1 MPLRVLVAGLLPYD
15 SGKTWFSAALLQLA
29 AARGLRA
36 AGYKPV
42 GGFSAWHNYPALRES
57 IRDGVLAG
65 GDARTYARVT
75 GVQAAILN
83 PVAYATSV
91 PDPTRLRAAMYMLA
105 MSDLS
110 RTLALWRVSTCREI
124 RHFYSPEVLEASPP
138 LLRTELSR
146 AVEALAAEA
155 SSREEFLESLNS
167 GGLDE
172 TLEACRVELET
183 GRDIVI
189 VESFNNAALPY
200 MGLDLCG
207 FDFYVLTAPAYVLIY
222 SGERACRAIEF
233 VGAARADKLLA
244 SLSRPLLAE
253 ALPPA
258 ESIDVLAERL
268 RDSRLASVLLP
279 G

>member
-65 GDARTYARVT
+65 GDARIYEQVT
-75 GVQAAILN
+75 GVQVAILN

-91 PDPTRLRAAMYMLA
+91 PDPTRLRAATYMLA
-105 MSDLS
+105 MGDLA
-110 RTLALWRVSTCREI
+110 RTLALWRVSTCRENK
-124 RHFYSPEVLEASPP
+124 HFYSPEALEASPP
-138 LLRTELSR
+138 LLRTELGR
-146 AVEALAAEA
+146 AAEALAAEA

-167 GGLDE
+167 GELDE

-183 GRDIVI
+183 GRDLVI
-189 VESFNNAALPY
+189 VESFSSAALPY

-207 FDFYVLTAPAYVLIY
+207 FDFYALTAPGYVLIY

-233 VGAARADKLLA
+233 IGAARADKLLA

-258 ESIDVLAERL
+258 ESIDALAERL
-268 RDSRLASVLLP
+268 RDSRLASILLP